1 MSLGHPLALKGA
13 DLCLL
18 PSGGVYWPARR
29 LLCVSDLHLGRS
41 ERMAR
46 RAGIL
51 LPPYDTRATLD
62 RLDADLA
69 RTDPAQVICL
79 GDSFDDLAAA
89 GALDEGDRL
98 CLVRMMAGRDW
109 IWIEGNHDPG
119 PIDLGGSH
127 RAEARLGPLIFRHI
141 AQSPADAGEVS
152 GHFHPKARIGGLSRP
167 CFMGDER
174 RLILPAY
181 GSYTGGLDCADPA
194 LAGLFTPEARV
205 ILTGPRAIV
214 APLAQIR
221 PRASSLSR

>member
-1 MSLGHPLALKGA
+1 MSLGHPLALNGA
-13 DLCLL
+13 DLCLM

-109 IWIEGNHDPG
+109 VWIEGNHDPG

-167 CFMGDER
+167 CFIGDER

-181 GSYTGGLDCADPA
+181 GSYTGGLDCAEPA
-194 LAGLFTPEARV
+194 LAGLFAPEARV